1 MEKRK
6 KKYMENFEE
15 YMQWYLSDNELS
27 MIDLISSREIVRG
40 YYHLRAF
47 YPCNYGDSQA
57 LEGDFSRDNLYKQ
70 FKGQEF
76 QYKRPLGLWLEY
88 LFVEEFGLESNIDDC
103 SRGAEGWDFIWNG
116 EKVDMKLSFKTRAK
130 SFKNKSIYNRE
141 IVLNELDV
149 YVIMEMLRVG
159 RTDPNYPR
167 MREIILHNVMKKAL
181 DIGVSKTSI
190 W

>member
-1 MEKRK
+1 MEQYK
-6 KKYMENFEE
+6 KKYMENFEG
-15 YMQWYLSDNELS
+15 YMQWYLYDNELS
-27 MIDLISSREIVRG
+27 MMELSKSREFEPS
-40 YYHLRAF
+40 YFYLRAF

-57 LEGDFSRDNLYKQ
+57 FEGNFGRDNIFKR

-88 LFVEEFGLESNIDDC
+88 MMVEEFNLKSNIDDC
-103 SRGAEGWDFIWNG
+103 STGAEGWDFVWNG
-116 EKVDMKLSFKTRAK
+116 EKVDMKLSLGRSAK

-159 RTDPNYPR
+159 RTHPNYSR

-181 DIGVSKTSI
+181 DTGNI
-190 W
+190 